1 MPFILRFLLIIL
13 VLAGVGYAAM
23 WWLATYP
30 PEQEQIVKPVSNE
43 ALRN

>member
-1 MPFILRFLLIIL
+1 MPFILRFLLIIVL
-13 VLAGVGYAAM
+13 LAGAGYAGV

-30 PEQEQIVKPVSNE
+30 PEREQIVKPISNE